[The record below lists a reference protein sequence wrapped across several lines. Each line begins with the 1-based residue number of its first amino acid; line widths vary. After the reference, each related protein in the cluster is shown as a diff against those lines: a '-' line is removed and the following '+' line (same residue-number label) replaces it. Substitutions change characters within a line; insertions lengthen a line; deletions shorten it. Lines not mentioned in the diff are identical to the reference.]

1 MIRETSY
8 RINYRRIT
16 PQARTST
23 IATLPSIA
31 TTSGVIGATVREYAQ
46 MVPSSVVLG
55 MILLASICICATV
68 ISRTR
73 TELRRSVSE
82 YQRIT
87 SDVNAARRINA
98 ALQIDIARAQSDP
111 NTIESLARVR
121 LGMVRPGDLVVP
133 AK

>member
-8 RINYRRIT
+8 WINHRRIT
-16 PQARTST
+16 PQARISA

-31 TTSGVIGATVREYAQ
+31 TTPGVIGTAVREYAQ
-46 MVPSSVVLG
+46 LIPSSVVLG

-68 ISRTR
+68 IFRTR
-73 TELRRSVSE
+73 SELSRSVSE
-82 YQRIT
+82 YQRVT
-87 SDVNAARRINA
+87 SDVNASRRINA

-111 NTIESLARVR
+111 STIESIARVR
-121 LGMVRPGDLVVP
+121 LGMVRPGDLVIP

>member
-1 MIRETSY
+1 MIRETTY
-8 RINYRRIT
+8 WINHRRIT
-16 PQARTST
+16 PQARTSAV
-23 IATLPSIA
+23 ATLPSFA
-31 TTSGVIGATVREYAQ
+31 TTPGIIGTTVRDYAQ
-46 MVPSSVVLG
+46 LIPSSVVLG

-73 TELRRSVSE
+73 TEFTRSVSE

-87 SDVNAARRINA
+87 SDVNTFRRVNA
-98 ALQIDIARAQSDP
+98 ALRIDIARAQSDP
-111 NTIESLARVR
+111 GTIESIARGR